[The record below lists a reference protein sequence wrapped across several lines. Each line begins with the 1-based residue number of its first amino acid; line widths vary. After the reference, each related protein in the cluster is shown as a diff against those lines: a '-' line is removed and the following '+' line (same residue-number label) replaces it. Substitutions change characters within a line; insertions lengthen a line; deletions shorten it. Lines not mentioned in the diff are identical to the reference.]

1 MGVHDRRLETIR
13 LLLDGVLEE
22 EGMELVELKVG
33 QRGRT
38 ASITVFIYKPGGVT
52 VGDCARFTREARD
65 RFDMEHLFE
74 GVYSLEVS
82 SPGIDRSLCSE
93 RDFERALGQ
102 KIHLTMEEGVTPPER
117 AGRLL
122 KVQNRNLIIEHKDE
136 QIEIPLEDVR
146 EGKIAI
152 QF

>member
-13 LLLDGVLEE
+13 QLIEGLLEQ

-33 QRGRT
+33 QKSRG
-38 ASITVFIYKPGGVT
+38 ALITVFIYKPGGVT

-65 RFDMEHLFE
+65 IFDMEHLFE

-82 SPGIDRSLCSE
+82 SPGIDRPLCSE

-102 KIHLTMEEGVTPPER
+102 EIHLTMEEGVTPAEKV
-117 AGRLL
+117 GRLL
-122 KVQNRNLIIEHKDE
+122 KVQNRNLTLTHKDQ
-136 QIEIPLEDVR
+136 QIEIPLGDVR

>member
-1 MGVHDRRLETIR
+1 MGVHDSRLETIR
-13 LLLDGVLEE
+13 QLLDGLLEG

-38 ASITVFIYKPGGVT
+38 ALITVFIYKQGGVT

-74 GVYSLEVS
+74 GAYSLEVS
-82 SPGIDRSLCSE
+82 SPGIDRPLHTE

-102 KIHLTMEEGVTPPER
+102 KIHLTMEEGVSPPER

-122 KVQNRNLIIEHKDE
+122 KVQNRNLTIEHKDE
-136 QIEIPLEDVR
+136 LIEIPFGDIR
-146 EGKIAI
+146 EGKII
-152 QF
+152 VQF